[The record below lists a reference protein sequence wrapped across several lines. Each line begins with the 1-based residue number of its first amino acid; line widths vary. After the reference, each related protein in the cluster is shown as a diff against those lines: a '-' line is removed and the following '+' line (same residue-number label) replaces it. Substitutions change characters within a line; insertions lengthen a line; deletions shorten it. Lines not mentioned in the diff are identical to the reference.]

1 MMLFELMIYL
11 FTWHSSNSLKELI
24 VVVVVFIVEIHC
36 FPVLYLEQKSSGTGN
51 LSLLPST
58 FTDIQHKLRLWLE
71 HVEQSL
77 LNDKVR
83 IVDIHAI
90 NAKKKAYKDLLDQ
103 TFEQEHN
110 LESLNEIVRE
120 YYSKLTADVS
130 RRLQGE
136 LTNYQER
143 LYDVKMFLS
152 ERLAKY
158 NRLDKTLSDFEV
170 RFFSKDFILFK
181 NFIFIEWSRRS

>member
-1 MMLFELMIYL
+1 MYINRIIKLLSYFSLFRTKVIRY
-11 FTWHSSNSLKELI
+11 
-24 VVVVVFIVEIHC
+24 C
-36 FPVLYLEQKSSGTGN
+36 N

-58 FTDIQHKLRLWLE
+58 FTDIQNKLRLWLE

-77 LNDKVR
+77 LNDRVR

-90 NAKKKAYKDLLDQ
+90 NTKKKAYKDLLDQ

-110 LESLNEIVRE
+110 LESLHEEIARE
-120 YYSKLTADVS
+120 YYSKLTVDVS

-136 LTNYQER
+136 LNNYQER

-158 NRLDKTLSDFEV
+158 SRLDKTLSDFEV
-170 RFFSKDFILFK
+170 RFSKKI
-181 NFIFIEWSRRS
+181 

>member
-11 FTWHSSNSLKELI
+11 FTWHSSNSIKEFI
-24 VVVVVFIVEIHC
+24 VVVIVFIVEIHC
-36 FPVLYLEQKSSGTGN
+36 FPVLYLEHKSSGTGN

-170 RFFSKDFILFK
+170 RIFFERFYFI
-181 NFIFIEWSRRS
+181 